1 MTALGLV
8 LLVTTLAA
16 ASPPDTSVRPL
27 SLHDAVALAERNAP
41 AVIHAMG
48 QTRTTAASVRAAY
61 GAFLPSISLS
71 AGANRQ
77 LPTRKGQVIV
87 VNGQVQTLSSEPW
100 SYSTGLSTNLVLF
113 GGGQRFFQLQ
123 ESHAQ
128 ADAASVNLGE
138 QRGLA
143 ALAAKQQFFNVLA
156 SIELEGAA
164 AAQLEES
171 RQQLAMSVLHLQART
186 VTRSDSLRSE
196 ILVHNAQLAVT
207 QARTSLDQ
215 ANASLTRAVGTPYPV
230 TAARGDS
237 IGDENLSLDDAA
249 LRQLAITG
257 PAVQLAESQRS
268 AARAALH
275 ITWTGYL
282 PSVTASYGRTGSG
295 ASDQFALTGNDLQ
308 YSGALRLSVS
318 LPVFD
323 QLQRESRISQ
333 ARAVLEDAE
342 VSCRDARLA
351 ALETLAQSL
360 GAYRAAT
367 ERVATQAATVE
378 AAEEDLREHQEQYNV
393 GISTLLDVLTSR
405 TMIDQARHDLIQAR
419 YDRRIAKA
427 QLEAL
432 IGRSL

>member
-8 LLVTTLAA
+8 LLVTALAA
-16 ASPPDTSVRPL
+16 SAPPDTSVRTL
-27 SLHDAVALAERNAP
+27 SLHDVVALAERNAP
-41 AVIHAMG
+41 AVIHALG
-48 QTRTTAASVRAAY
+48 QTRTAAASLRAAY

-77 LPTRKGQVIV
+77 IPERAGQVIV
-87 VNGQVQTLSSEPW
+87 VNGQLQTLSPQPW
-100 SYSTGLSTNLVLF
+100 SYSTGLSANLGLF
-113 GGGQRFFQLQ
+113 EGGQRLFQLQ

-128 ADAASVNLGE
+128 ADAASLSLGE

-156 SIELEGAA
+156 SIELGGAA

-171 RQQLAMSVLHLQART
+171 RQQLAMSILHLQART

-196 ILVHNAQLAVT
+196 ILVHNAQLAMT
-207 QARTSLDQ
+207 QARTLLDQ

-230 TAARGDS
+230 TATRDDS
-237 IGDENLSLDDAA
+237 IGDETLSLDDAA

-257 PAVQLAESQRS
+257 PAVQRSEAQLS
-268 AARAALH
+268 AARAALR
-275 ITWTGYL
+275 ITWAGYL
-282 PSVTASYGRTGSG
+282 PTVTASYGRTGSG
-295 ASDQFALTGNDLQ
+295 ASDRFALTGTDLQ

-323 QLQRESRISQ
+323 QLQRASQVSQ
-333 ARAVLEDAE
+333 ARAALEDAE
-342 VSCRDARLA
+342 ASSRDARLA

-378 AAEEDLREHQEQYNV
+378 AAVEDLREHQEQYNV
-393 GISTLLDVLTSR
+393 GTSTLLDILTSR
-405 TMIDQARHDLIQAR
+405 TTIDQARHDLIQAR